1 MIPERRRKYL
11 NGNNG
16 ASDDQAVPGQQQ
28 LLSPSLAVES
38 SELLEDNKNIHRKN
52 NKNMVHLQPLDH
64 QPHARNSSVPPMA
77 ELNNLTGKS

>member
-11 NGNNG
+11 NGNG
-16 ASDDQAVPGQQQ
+16 ASDDQAIPGQPQ

-52 NKNMVHLQPLDH
+52 NKNMVHL
-64 QPHARNSSVPPMA
+64 
-77 ELNNLTGKS
+77 